1 MNARLVCLIIFP
13 IVWHCI
19 WHMVARLWILAVN
32 IIISVILPNN
42 DVADLD
48 LLKTAIEFSHDYTIL
63 SYSSLISLKA
73 RS

>member
-1 MNARLVCLIIFP
+1 
-13 IVWHCI
+13 
-19 WHMVARLWILAVN
+19 MVARLWILAVN